1 MSSIKKF
8 AGQTAIYG
16 LSTIISRLLN
26 FILTPIY
33 VRIYPA
39 KVYGIFTVMF
49 SWASIFNALLAFGME
64 TTFFRYLNKYEH
76 DKQKVYNNTFIGVL
90 ALALVFLTFSSLFVE
105 NIAAWMQ
112 DGKKYNEDY
121 ATYIKFFI
129 WILVADALAVI
140 PFAKVRADGRP
151 IRYSI
156 LKFVNILTFVGLN
169 LFFIFVVPAMLSKD
183 LPGAVLVES
192 WYRQGWVGY
201 VFLSNLIA
209 SVVTLVLLIP
219 EILKIRL
226 KLDKPMFKE
235 MLYYSLPVLIAN
247 ISFIINENLDKVFL
261 GKLLPPDISETEVG
275 IYGACSKIAIFLS
288 IFIQAFRLGAEPFFF
303 SHSKNKNSGVTY
315 ARIMNYFVVAVC
327 LIFVLLVANIEILKY
342 FIGGA
347 GNILSFF
354 TGESNVTPE
363 AARQQALY
371 WSGLKI
377 VPVLLFGYLSLGI
390 YINLSIWYKLSDQ
403 TRYGLY
409 ISGVGALLTIILN
422 LIFIPY
428 FSFVASAWI
437 SLTVYTTMAALS
449 YVWGQKNYPIPYE
462 LWRNIA
468 YILASVIIVFV
479 SFVVFNRN
487 LVIGNTLFII
497 FTLVTFYIERKELSA
512 MLGANSSKPK
522 AHSTDNEH

>member
-1 MSSIKKF
+1 MSAIKKF

-26 FILTPIY
+26 FILTPVY

-49 SWASIFNALLAFGME
+49 SWASILNAVLAFGME
-64 TTFFRYLNKYEH
+64 TTFFRYLNKYEN
-76 DKQKVYNNTFIGVL
+76 DKQKVYNNTFIAIF
-90 ALALVFLTFSSLFVE
+90 ALSAVFLAFSTLFVE
-105 NIAAWMQ
+105 DIAAWMQ

-121 ATYIKFFI
+121 ATYIRYFI
-129 WILVADALAVI
+129 WILVIDALSII

-156 LKFVNILTFVGLN
+156 IKFANILTFVGLN
-169 LFFIFVVPAMLSKD
+169 LFFIFIIPIVLAKN
-183 LPGAVLVES
+183 LPGAALVS
-192 WYRQGWVGY
+192 GWYREGWVGY

-209 SVVTLVLLIP
+209 SLLTLILLIP
-219 EILKIRL
+219 ELLQIRL
-226 KLDKPMFKE
+226 RYDVKLFKE

-261 GKLLPPDISETEVG
+261 GRLLPPDISETQVG

-303 SHSKNKNSGVTY
+303 SHSKNKNAAITY
-315 ARIMNYFVVAVC
+315 ARIMNYFVIAVC
-327 LIFVLLVANIEILKY
+327 LIFVMLVANIELLKY
-342 FIGGA
+342 FIGG
-347 GNILSFF
+347 GDILKFF
-354 TGESNVTPE
+354 TGGGDLSEE
-363 AARQQALY
+363 ASKQQALY

-377 VPVLLFGYLSLGI
+377 VPVLLFGYVSLGI

-409 ISGVGALLTIILN
+409 ISGIGALITIILN
-422 LIFIPY
+422 LIFIPH

-437 SLTVYTTMAALS
+437 SLIVYTIMAVLS
-449 YVWGQKNYPIPYE
+449 YVWGQKNYPIPYD
-462 LWRNIA
+462 LGRNLG
-468 YILASVIIVFV
+468 YIITSVAIVFV
-479 SFVVFNRN
+479 SFIVFDRN
-487 LVIGNTLFII
+487 LIVGNTLFVI
-497 FTLVTFYIERKELSA
+497 FTLVTVYIERKEIAAL
-512 MLGANSSKPK
+512 LK
-522 AHSTDNEH
+522 A